1 MSCVRVGKQQ
11 EEDAAALGM
20 AGGVL
25 RDCGFDGAETKPH
38 RGLRWRRDP
47 MQG

>member
-20 AGGVL
+20 AVGVL
-25 RDCGFDGAETKPH
+25 RDCGF
-38 RGLRWRRDP
+38 P
-47 MQG
+47 MGQRVNLIEG